1 MAMRNDPRFQPFDP
15 ARTPRFAD
23 LATFLRACRID
34 IGPEIDIALVGVPFD
49 MGVNFRSGARHGPAA
64 VREAS
69 RIIRQIHPTS
79 GIAPFRLCNVADIG
93 DAHVNP
99 LDPSGSIS
107 LIQDYFRRIR
117 DAGATPIAV
126 GGDHTIPLPILRV
139 LARDRSVGV
148 VQFDAHPDTLDELMG
163 TKINHATTFRRGV
176 EEGLIDPK
184 RTIQIGLRGSR
195 FSEDDAIWGKN
206 AGMRV
211 ITMDEYESIGR
222 EAVVRE
228 MDRVL
233 GSAPAYITFDID
245 GLDAAYAMG
254 TGVPEVGGY
263 TVRDAQVMIRSLQGK
278 NLVGG
283 DICEVAPMFDPT
295 GQTAL
300 NAANLLFEILCV
312 VADSHARGMNVGPG
326 KKTEPQNREDGNG

>member
-1 MAMRNDPRFQPFDP
+1 MKNDPRFQPVDA

-23 LATFLRACRID
+23 VATFLRTRRVD
-34 IGPEIDIALVGVPFD
+34 IGPEIDIAIAGVPFD

-69 RIIRQIHPTS
+69 RIIRQVHPTS
-79 GIAPFRLCNVADIG
+79 GIAPFRLCNVADVG
-93 DAHVNP
+93 DATVNA
-99 LDPSGSIS
+99 LDPAGSIS
-107 LIQDYFRRIR
+107 LIQKYFQELH
-117 DAGATPIAV
+117 AANATPIAI

-139 LARDRSVGV
+139 LARDRPVGV
-148 VQFDAHPDTLDELMG
+148 VQFDSHPDTLDELMG
-163 TKINHATTFRRGV
+163 TKVNHATTFRRAV

-184 RTIQIGLRGSR
+184 RMIQIGLRGSR
-195 FSEDDAIWGKN
+195 FSEDDAAWGAD

-211 ITMDEYESIGR
+211 ITIDEYESMGRDAVIREIDHVIG
-222 EAVVRE
+222 
-228 MDRVL
+228 D
-233 GSAPAYITFDID
+233 GPTYITFDID

-278 NLVGG
+278 NLIGG

-300 NAANLLFEILCV
+300 NAANLLFEMLCV
-312 VADSHARGMNVGPG
+312 IADSRARR
-326 KKTEPQNREDGNG
+326 TSDRER

>member
-23 LATFLRACRID
+23 LATFLRARRID

-107 LIQDYFRRIR
+107 LIQDYFQRIR

-139 LARDRSVGV
+139 LARDRPVGV

-211 ITMDEYESIGR
+211 ITMDEYELIGR

>member
-1 MAMRNDPRFQPFDP
+1 MRNDPRFQPLDP
-15 ARTPRFAD
+15 AQTPRFAD
-23 LATFLRACRID
+23 VATFLRSRRLD

-93 DAHVNP
+93 DAQVNP
-99 LDPSGSIS
+99 LDPSGSIN
-107 LIQDYFRRIR
+107 LIQDCFQRIR

-139 LARDRSVGV
+139 LARDRPVGV
-148 VQFDAHPDTLDELMG
+148 VQFDSHPDTLDELLG

-228 MDRVL
+228 IDRVL
-233 GSAPAYITFDID
+233 GSAPAYVTFDID

-300 NAANLLFEILCV
+300 NAANLLFEMLCV
-312 VADSHARGMNVGPG
+312 VADSHAREMKVSGAQPA
-326 KKTEPQNREDGNG
+326 R